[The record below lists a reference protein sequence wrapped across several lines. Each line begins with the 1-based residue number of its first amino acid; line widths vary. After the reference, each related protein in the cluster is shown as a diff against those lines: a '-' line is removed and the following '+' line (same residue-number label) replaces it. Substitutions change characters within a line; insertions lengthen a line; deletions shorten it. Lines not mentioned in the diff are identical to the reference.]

1 MNRLSKIL
9 WAIIIAVVATIGYSI
24 SNRASVEPNPMPAI
38 DLSEKSAVQPIG
50 TLKGRPFQELVD
62 LSNRLTGILYDRTLG
77 RGRRAELLS
86 QLLQADYNEMY
97 QGVLQADEAYERCC
111 DGPCFAAI
119 QDTIIGSYTDETLDA
134 FWYYEIK
141 GQDSVLMFDMQ
152 AYKACMSNETASNE
166 TLARLEAEISLKNQQ
181 TERIYSP
188 DGRYAVYITVAL
200 DPYVREQIL
209 AGKNMHEGLFINGL
223 NGIELTDNGTERVL
237 IAPGCGGANNY
248 IENPIWSFNSESVF
262 FSSGDTFMP
271 SWAVYR
277 YDVASGELMHLSDGN
292 LIELIA
298 DEPYAGYLKVCKS
311 CFVDGET
318 GWHWYYAAISPNG
331 EKEVQLTEPSLDF

>member
-1 MNRLSKIL
+1 M
-9 WAIIIAVVATIGYSI
+9 IIAVVAIVGYSI
-24 SNRASVEPNPMPAI
+24 SNKATVEPNPMPAT
-38 DLSEKSAVQPIG
+38 DLSEKSTVQPIG

-62 LSNRLTGILYDRTLG
+62 LSNRLTGILYDRTLS

-86 QLLQADYNEMY
+86 QMLQADYHEMY

-152 AYKACMSNETASNE
+152 AYNACMSDETASNE
-166 TLARLEAEISLKNQQ
+166 TLAQLEAEIALDNLNA
-181 TERIYSP
+181 ERFFSP
-188 DGRYAVYITVAL
+188 DGRCAVYITVAL

-209 AGKNMHEGLFINGL
+209 AGKDVRDGRFINGL
-223 NGIELTDNGTERVL
+223 NGVDLTGDGTERVL
-237 IAPGCGGANNY
+237 IIPGSGAAKDY
-248 IENPIWSFNSESVF
+248 IGTLLWSLDSESVF
-262 FSSGDTFMP
+262 FSSGDAFMP
-271 SWAVYR
+271 SWGVYR
-277 YDVASGELMHLSDGN
+277 YDFASGEISIVSGGY
-292 LIELIA
+292 LIEMIT

-318 GWHWYYAAISPNG
+318 GRHWYYAAISPDG
-331 EKEVQLTEPSLDF
+331 EKEAQLTEPSLEL